1 MGSIHV
7 NVDVSNLA
15 NLDVSESIRALV
27 DTGATLSVFPA
38 STLERL
44 GIERRVRRGFQGFG
58 GIVTRDVGTAYMGY
72 EDEFAGVTVV
82 FGDEED
88 TPILG
93 VTALEVL
100 GFTVDPVKGGLSRV
114 DMLI

>member
-1 MGSIHV
+1 MGFIHV
-7 NVDVSNLA
+7 DVDVSNPA
-15 NLDVSESIRALV
+15 NPDVSESIRALV

-44 GIERRVRRGFQGFG
+44 GVRRTSRRRFQGFG
-58 GIVTRDVGTAYMGY
+58 GVVTRDVGTADMRYAG
-72 EDEFAGVTVV
+72 EVAGVTVV
-82 FGDEED
+82 FGAED
-88 TPILG
+88 DPPILG

-100 GFTVDPVKGGLSRV
+100 GFEADPVKGRLNRV